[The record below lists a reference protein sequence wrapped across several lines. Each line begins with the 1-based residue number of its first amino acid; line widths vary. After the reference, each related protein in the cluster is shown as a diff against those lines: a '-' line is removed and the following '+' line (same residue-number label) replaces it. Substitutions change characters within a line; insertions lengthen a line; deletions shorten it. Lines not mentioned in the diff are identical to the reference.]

1 MFSHVSS
8 LLSYP
13 LQATSIKD
21 AMDGKDIVARART
34 GSGKTGAYALPALHN
49 ILQEKKV
56 FIFSFFF
63 PPRGLLFTYAEQLA
77 ARDQEAYVRLLVL
90 VPTKELSQQTAKCI
104 KVLSTCLP
112 KLCRHPHS

>member
-1 MFSHVSS
+1 MRCQPCTTFS
-8 LLSYP
+8 
-13 LQATSIKD
+13 K
-21 AMDGKDIVARART
+21 RRR
-34 GSGKTGAYALPALHN
+34 
-49 ILQEKKV
+49 
-56 FIFSFFF
+56 FSFSPFFF